1 MATGSDPFAATGL
14 PDTHLSVCGQQI
26 RYDVRQ
32 GATGSPP
39 LVLCC
44 GIGASFDVFQPFVDA
59 LPPEVTV
66 IRFDVPGV
74 GGSPV
79 AAFPHGFPQ
88 LAFMLARILDQL
100 GHREVDV
107 LGFSWGG
114 ALAQQFAM
122 QHPGRCRRL
131 VLVSTATG
139 MLMVPGH
146 PRVLL
151 RMATPRRFHD
161 PDYAAAVAPFIYG
174 GSARRHR
181 GELHDIMDVQR
192 AVSGPRRGY
201 LHQLAAGAVWTS
213 LPFLRLIRQ
222 PTLVMGGDD
231 DPIVPLVN
239 ARIMARLIPDGRL
252 HVFHGGHVELI
263 TEAARFA
270 DVITDFLNQH

>member
-1 MATGSDPFAATGL
+1 MSPRRDFRETGL
-14 PDTHLSVCGQQI
+14 PDTHMSICGQQI
-26 RYDVRQ
+26 RYDVRP
-32 GATGSPP
+32 GLPGSTP

-44 GIGASFDVFQPFVDA
+44 GIGASFDVFAAFVSA
-59 LPPEVTV
+59 LPADLTV

-79 AAFPHGFPQ
+79 APLPQGFPQ
-88 LAFMLARILDQL
+88 LAFMLVRILDQL
-100 GHREVDV
+100 GHDTADV

-114 ALAQQFAM
+114 ALAQQFAV
-122 QHPGRCRRL
+122 QHRRRCRRL

-161 PDYAAAVAPFIYG
+161 PDYAATVAPLIYG
-174 GSARRHR
+174 GTARRHR
-181 GELHDIMDVQR
+181 GDLHDIMEVQR
-192 AVSGPRRGY
+192 VVSASRRGY

-213 LPFLRLIRQ
+213 LPFLPLVRQ
-222 PTLVMGGDD
+222 PTLVMAGRD

-239 ARIMARLIPDGRL
+239 ARIMTRLIPNARL
-252 HVFHGGHVELI
+252 HVYSGGHVELI
-263 TEAARFA
+263 TESHTLT
-270 DVITDFLNQH
+270 DVIAGFLQAQ

>member
-1 MATGSDPFAATGL
+1 MSRGFHDAGL
-14 PDTHLSVCGQQI
+14 PATHVSVCGQEI
-26 RYDVRQ
+26 RYDVRPGAP
-32 GATGSPP
+32 GATP

-59 LPPEVTV
+59 LPTDVTV

-79 AAFPHGFPQ
+79 APLPHGFPQ
-88 LAFMLARILDQL
+88 LAFMLARILDRL

-114 ALAQQFAM
+114 ALAQQFAL
-122 QHPGRCRRL
+122 QHRGRCRRL

-146 PRVLL
+146 PKVLL

-161 PDYAAAVAPFIYG
+161 PDYAASVAPFIYG

-181 GELHDIMDVQR
+181 GELHEIMDVQR

-213 LPFLRLIRQ
+213 LPFLPLIRQ

-239 ARIMARLIPDGRL
+239 ARIMSRLIPRGRL
-252 HVFHGGHVELI
+252 HVFAGGHVELI
-263 TEAARFA
+263 TEATRFA
-270 DVITDFLNQH
+270 DVITGFLHEN